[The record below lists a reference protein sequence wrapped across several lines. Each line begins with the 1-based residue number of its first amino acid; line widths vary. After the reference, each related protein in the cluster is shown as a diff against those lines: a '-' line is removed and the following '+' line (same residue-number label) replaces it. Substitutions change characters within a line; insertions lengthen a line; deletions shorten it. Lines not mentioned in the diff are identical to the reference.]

1 MRVPARL
8 FEASGPGA
16 DVLET
21 HISTVAF
28 DGDIVHKRKKEV
40 RFPFIDL
47 STPERREA
55 ICRREVELNRRFSP
69 DVYLGVEEVVD
80 DDGVV
85 VDHAVRMRRMPADR
99 RLSTLARGTAD
110 IGSCLRQ
117 IARLI
122 AIAHAEGL
130 TNAEISSVATTSA
143 LLRLWHQNLVELEP
157 FAPEPLDR
165 GTLAEIGTL
174 ADRYLTGRAR
184 LLEDRI
190 RRGCVVDGHGDLLA
204 DDIYCLDD
212 GPRVLDCL
220 EFDDRLRWGDV
231 LYDVGFLAMD
241 LERLGR
247 PDLAQAFMAWYREF
261 SAETHPESLAHHYV
275 AYRALVRS
283 KISCLRGSSAD
294 HDEAR
299 AYLAQCARH
308 LQSGRLRLVLIGG
321 LPGSGKSTAR
331 DGAGRRA
338 RLAGVAFGRA
348 PEGTRGPR
356 VSDSGRSPVQGG
368 AVLPSDNTKRPTP
381 HSSIEQGSC
390 SRRADPPS
398 STRRSRAHRGT
409 TARPPLRERRA
420 RTCSSCGAPCPRA
433 SLPIVSVNER
443 PAERTHRMP
452 TRRSAGRWRPS
463 STNGRTRPRSTRG
476 RPARSSLHRSPSSSR
491 PPYATDGLA
500 TQRKRARQRAIDV
513 TLE

>member
-1 MRVPARL
+1 MRVAARL
-8 FEASGPGA
+8 FEASRPGA

-28 DGDIVHKRKKEV
+28 DGDVVHKRKKDV

-55 ICRREVELNRRFSP
+55 ICRREVELNSRFSP

-99 RLSTLARGTAD
+99 RLSTLVRGTAD
-110 IGSCLRQ
+110 VDSCLRQ

-122 AIAHAEGL
+122 AIAHAEAV
-130 TNAEISSVATTSA
+130 TDAEISSVATTSA
-143 LLRLWHQNLVELEP
+143 LRQLWQQNLVELEP
-157 FAPEPLDR
+157 FVPEPLDR
-165 GTLAEIGTL
+165 GSLAEIGKL
-174 ADRYLTGRAR
+174 ADRYLAGRGR

-247 PDLAQAFMAWYREF
+247 PDLADAFMAWYREF
-261 SAETHPESLAHHYV
+261 SAETHPESLAHHYI

-294 HDEAR
+294 HEEAR
-299 AYLAQCARH
+299 AYLALCARH
-308 LQSGRLRLVLIGG
+308 LQSGRIRLVLIGG
-321 LPGSGKSTAR
+321 LPGSGKSTLATGLGDELGWSVLR
-331 DGAGRRA
+331 SDELRKERAGLASQTSAAAPYKEGLYSPATTETTYAALFDRA
-338 RLAGVAFGRA
+338 RLLLEEGRSTIIDASFSRA
-348 PEGTRGPR
+348 PWRDRAATVARETQ
-356 VSDSGRSPVQGG
+356 SDLLELRCT
-368 AVLPSDNTKRPTP
+368 LPT
-381 HSSIEQGSC
+381 SIA
-390 SRRADPPS
+390 AD
-398 STRRSRAHRGT
+398 R
-409 TARPPLRERRA
+409 LRERAARGTDASDADASIRRA
-420 RTCSSCGAPCPRA
+420 MEGEFDEWPNATE
-433 SLPIVSVNER
+433 ID
-443 PAERTHRMP
+443 
-452 TRRSAGRWRPS
+452 
-463 STNGRTRPRSTRG
+463 TRPT
-476 RPARSSLHRSPSSSR
+476 SSVVASHVAEL
-491 PPYATDGLA
+491 
-500 TQRKRARQRAIDV
+500 V
-513 TLE
+513 TTPLRD

>member
-1 MRVPARL
+1 MRVAARL
-8 FEASGPGA
+8 FETSRPGA

-28 DGDIVHKRKKEV
+28 DGDMVHKRKKDV
-40 RFPFIDL
+40 HFPFIDL

-55 ICRREVELNRRFSP
+55 ICRREVELNSRFSP

-99 RLSTLARGTAD
+99 RLSTLVRGTAD
-110 IGSCLRQ
+110 VGSCLRQ
-117 IARLI
+117 VARLI
-122 AIAHAEGL
+122 AITHAEAA
-130 TNAEISSVATTSA
+130 TSAEVSSVATTSA
-143 LLRLWHQNLVELEP
+143 LLGLWNENLVELAP

-165 GTLAEIGTL
+165 ESLAAIGTL
-174 ADRYLTGRAR
+174 ANRYLTGRAR
-184 LLEDRI
+184 LLDDRI

-247 PDLAQAFMAWYREF
+247 PDLAKAFMASYREF
-261 SAETHPESLAHHYV
+261 SAETHPESLEHHYV

-294 HDEAR
+294 HVEAR

-308 LQSGRLRLVLIGG
+308 LRSGRVRLVVIGG
-321 LPGSGKSTAR
+321 LPGSGKSTLA
-331 DGAGRRA
+331 AGLGDELGWPVLRSDELRKERA
-338 RLAGVAFGRA
+338 GIA
-348 PEGTRGPR
+348 P
-356 VSDSGRSPVQGG
+356 SDPGGSLVQRG
-368 AVLPSDNTKRPTP
+368 AVLPGGN
-381 HSSIEQGSC
+381 
-390 SRRADPPS
+390 
-398 STRRSRAHRGT
+398 RGHVR
-409 TARPPLRERRA
+409 RPPRSSKASARGGPLHHHRRIVLASPWRDRRGRRYA
-420 RTCSSCGAPCPRA
+420 RDVLGLGRAAVHRAGAHCR
-433 SLPIVSVNER
+433 
-443 PAERTHRMP
+443 
-452 TRRSAGRWRPS
+452 RPS
-463 STNGRTRPRSTRG
+463 S
-476 RPARSSLHRSPSSSR
+476 
-491 PPYATDGLA
+491 
-500 TQRKRARQRAIDV
+500 
-513 TLE
+513 

>member
-1 MRVPARL
+1 MRVSARL
-8 FEASGPGA
+8 FEASRPGA

-28 DGDIVHKRKKEV
+28 DGDLVHKRKKDV

-55 ICRREVELNRRFSP
+55 ICRREVELNSRFSP

-99 RLSTLARGTAD
+99 RLSTLVRGTAD
-110 IGSCLRQ
+110 VDPCLRQ

-122 AIAHAEGL
+122 AIAHAEAV
-130 TNAEISSVATTSA
+130 TDAEISSVATTSA
-143 LLRLWHQNLVELEP
+143 LRRLWQQNLVELEP
-157 FAPEPLDR
+157 FVPEPLDD
-165 GTLAEIGTL
+165 GSLAEIGTL
-174 ADRYLTGRAR
+174 AERYLTGRGR

-204 DDIYCLDD
+204 DDIYCLVD

-247 PDLAQAFMAWYREF
+247 PDLAAAFMAWYREF

-294 HDEAR
+294 HEEAR
-299 AYLAQCARH
+299 AYLALCAGH

-321 LPGSGKSTAR
+321 LPGSGKSTVAAGLGDELGWPVLR
-331 DGAGRRA
+331 SDELRKERAGLASQTSAAAPYKKGLYSPATTETTYGALFDRA
-338 RLAGVAFGRA
+338 RLLLEEGRSTIIDASFSRA
-348 PEGTRGPR
+348 PWRQLAATVARETHSDLLELRCTLPR
-356 VSDSGRSPVQGG
+356 
-368 AVLPSDNTKRPTP
+368 
-381 HSSIEQGSC
+381 SIA
-390 SRRADPPS
+390 AD
-398 STRRSRAHRGT
+398 R
-409 TARPPLRERRA
+409 LRERAARGTDASDADATIRRA
-420 RTCSSCGAPCPRA
+420 MEGDFDEWPSATEIDTRPASSVVA
-433 SLPIVSVNER
+433 SLV
-443 PAERTHRMP
+443 AE
-452 TRRSAGRWRPS
+452 
-463 STNGRTRPRSTRG
+463 
-476 RPARSSLHRSPSSSR
+476 L
-491 PPYATDGLA
+491 
-500 TQRKRARQRAIDV
+500 V
-513 TLE
+513 TTPLRD